1 MLDHL
6 TLSAKAQDL
15 DLSKYQ
21 SERHRKETEK
31 KRTLNAKAHSI
42 GGLKPPTLLD
52 HLNFSAKALD
62 LYLNAKAQG
71 PKLKPQN
78 SGKGIKGQSARSR
91 GYLGRSGGALGSF
104 LRDPRKRLG
113 GPRRPPQGP
122 SWPKIAPRTPPSGR
136 GRLKMAPRSAMMPRR
151 RPKRGPREPNM
162 APRWS

>member
-1 MLDHL
+1 MQSGGLKPPTLLDHL

-15 DLSKYQ
+15 DLSRYQ

-91 GYLGRSGGALGSF
+91 AISAGLGELLEAS
-104 LRDPRKRLG
+104 
-113 GPRRPPQGP
+113 
-122 SWPKIAPRTPPSGR
+122 
-136 GRLKMAPRSAMMPRR
+136 
-151 RPKRGPREPNM
+151 
-162 APRWS
+162 